1 MTIKEILESNADTIN
16 RINGLLDEQHQTLFS
31 EYRRKYRRIGKVLE
45 SIKDNTDDAAVK
57 AELTERLDKWS
68 KRAKN
73 EGRVKKQAAP
83 VATYEE
89 LKNKRQKLE
98 KELQQIAE
106 QIEQHKFDKFDKAV
120 KTLLS
125 DGVTKE
131 ELISRINDLAK

>member
-31 EYRRKYRRIGKVLE
+31 EYCRKYRRIGKVLE
-45 SIKDNTDDAAVK
+45 SINNTDDSAVK
-57 AELTERLDKWS
+57 AELTERLNKWS

-83 VATYEE
+83 VATYQE
-89 LKNKRQKLE
+89 LKNKRQQLE
-98 KELQQIAE
+98 KELQRVDE
-106 QIEQHKFDKFDKAV
+106 QIQKAKFNEFDNAV

-125 DGVTKE
+125 DAVTKD
-131 ELISRINDLAK
+131 ELITRINELAK